1 MTGPVTLEARLRVVK
16 IIHAALM
23 AGVILFLLV
32 AAVMRRRGGAV
43 AAGQLGPVLT
53 YVGLGV
59 LAGALVLV
67 RILPRPDPA
76 PAPGQAADQWWTASQ
91 SRLIVLWAVTEGA
104 CLLNAMVWFITQARV
119 SLGAAALAL
128 AVLFVLRPG
137 RYLE

>member
-32 AAVMRRRGGAV
+32 AAVLRQRGGAV
-43 AAGQLGPVLT
+43 AAGQFGPVLT

-59 LAGALVLV
+59 LAGAFVLV
-67 RILPRPDPA
+67 RPDPA

-104 CLLNAMVWFITQARV
+104 CLVNAMVWFITQARV

-128 AVLFVLRPG
+128 AVLFVLRP
-137 RYLE
+137 